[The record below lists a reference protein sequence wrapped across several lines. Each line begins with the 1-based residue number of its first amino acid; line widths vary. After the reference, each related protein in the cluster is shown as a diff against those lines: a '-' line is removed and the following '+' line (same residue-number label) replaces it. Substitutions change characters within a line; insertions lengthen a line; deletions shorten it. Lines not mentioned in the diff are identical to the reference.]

1 MTKIEQNF
9 EINSKCQ
16 IIFRGQILP
25 VKAEIAD
32 FYKTPEIREKLA
44 KRPEIKRWFKG
55 SFLTVDQA
63 TDEEYQKKSKI
74 A

>member
-16 IIFRGQILP
+16 IVFKGQILP
-25 VKAEIAD
+25 VKPDIAD
-32 FYKTPEIREKLA
+32 SYKPPEIREKLA
-44 KRPEIKRWFKG
+44 KRPEIKRWYKG
-55 SFLTVDQA
+55 SFMTEQQA